1 MLFNTNTAK
10 DLIWTN
16 QNYEQLASTIMRWF
30 IGMLEF
36 RKQELGEE
44 EGARSGQSQ
53 SRSSKCQDQVVPSE
67 AEDEGSEQEPDFVV
81 DIQDDHDFVK
91 VV

>member
-1 MLFNTNTAK
+1 MLFNTKTAE
-10 DLIWTN
+10 DLIWAN
-16 QNYEQLASTIMRWF
+16 QNYDQLASTIMWWF

-36 RKQELGEE
+36 RKQGLGEE

-53 SRSSKCQDQVVPSE
+53 PRSSKCQDQVVPSE
-67 AEDEGSEQEPDFVV
+67 DEDEGSEQEPDFVV